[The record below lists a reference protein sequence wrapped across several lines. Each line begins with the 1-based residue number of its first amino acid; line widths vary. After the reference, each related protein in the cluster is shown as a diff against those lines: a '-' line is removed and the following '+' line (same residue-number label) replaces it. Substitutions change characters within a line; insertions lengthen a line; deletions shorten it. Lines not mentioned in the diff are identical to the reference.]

1 MNSTLTWLQT
11 NSVITFIFGI
21 FLLIL
26 IVFSAWKAGELTTR
40 LRLNK
45 IIREEREDA
54 VKRSRAV
61 TGGFAGEQM
70 AAFLPEFPCNPADC
84 RFVGKPID
92 YIGFKGA
99 SETDEI
105 SEILLI
111 EVKTGESRLSRRE
124 KQVRDCVEKG
134 RVKYVEYRI
143 E

>member
-1 MNSTLTWLQT
+1 
-11 NSVITFIFGI
+11 
-21 FLLIL
+21 
-26 IVFSAWKAGELTTR
+26 
-40 LRLNK
+40 
-45 IIREEREDA
+45 
-54 VKRSRAV
+54 
-61 TGGFAGEQM
+61 M